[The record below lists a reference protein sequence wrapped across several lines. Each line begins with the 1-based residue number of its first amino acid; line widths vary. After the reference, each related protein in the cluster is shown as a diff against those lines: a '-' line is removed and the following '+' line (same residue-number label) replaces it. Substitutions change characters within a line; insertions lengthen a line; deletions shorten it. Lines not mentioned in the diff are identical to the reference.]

1 VGNYKNGIFLSKKM
15 VPKTKNNDLKPH
27 GYGQMQKIWVLR
39 GCATEHFFSQ
49 DDGLGFCGF
58 ERFSHGMVLT
68 RVQDDPSGVPR
79 LRQVS

>member
-1 VGNYKNGIFLSKKM
+1 MDMDKCRKFGFCAG
-15 VPKTKNNDLKPH
+15 VPQN
-27 GYGQMQKIWVLR
+27 I
-39 GCATEHFFSQ
+39 FFSQ